1 MGLSAVK
8 LEFHGTDT
16 DILADFHARIVHEP
30 NTHEDPRRLVRHA
43 ARFSSRGCP
52 LGMRAYTRVLYTIGY
67 RVYTFTKLHER
78 RIPNVGV
85 GVRVSVGPMEF
96 QLKHTR

>member
-1 MGLSAVK
+1 
-8 LEFHGTDT
+8 
-16 DILADFHARIVHEP
+16 
-30 NTHEDPRRLVRHA
+30 
-43 ARFSSRGCP
+43 
-52 LGMRAYTRVLYTIGY
+52 MRAYTRVLYTIGY